1 MAAEDIGS
9 LYPTKIPGYSD
20 AADIQAAL
28 RLYHYGDSA
37 YDITN
42 TDPENLEPESVAGS
56 FKTLSDRIIVVEN
69 AGVPVSVTE
78 TEPTNPVD
86 GFLWV
91 NPALNV
97 ITAGNFG
104 TVIDYSTN
112 APVTYVTEG
121 RIWAKKGTSPVELYI
136 YNGTTSQWDR
146 IG

>member
-28 RLYHYGDSA
+28 RLYHYGDSE

-42 TDPENLEPESVAGS
+42 SNTALLEPNSVAGS
-56 FKTLSDRIIVVEN
+56 FQTLSDRITDVEN
-69 AGVPVSVTE
+69 AGIPISVSE

-91 NPALNV
+91 NPDVSV
-97 ITAGNFG
+97 ITGGVFG
-104 TVIDYSTN
+104 SVIDYNSI
-112 APVTYVTEG
+112 APTAYVTEG
-121 RIWAKKGTSPVELYI
+121 RLWAKKGTNPVELYI
-136 YNGTTSQWDR
+136 YNGTTSEWDR
-146 IG
+146 LN

>member
-28 RLYHYGDSA
+28 RLYHYGDSE

-42 TDPENLEPESVAGS
+42 SNAALLEPNSIAGS
-56 FKTLSDRIIVVEN
+56 FKTLSDRVTDVEN

-78 TEPTNPVD
+78 TEPVNPVD

-91 NPALNV
+91 NPAVSV
-97 ITAGNFG
+97 ISSGNLG
-104 TVIDYSTN
+104 TVIDYTAN
-112 APVTYVTEG
+112 APETYVTEG
-121 RIWAKKGTSPVELYI
+121 RLWAKKGTTPVELYI
-136 YNGTTSQWDR
+136 YDATTSTWNR